1 MLTIMDELAESGS
14 GIREEDVAASA
25 PMVRALLVQRLEQI
39 WSQCEPHVT
48 GAVKADPRFI
58 EAGIRVLDRLARL
71 YRLDIQAASSGLPA
85 SDPVSAAIEAARAQI
100 EALEAKQAEG

>member
-1 MLTIMDELAESGS
+1 MNELSSTEY
-14 GIREEDVAASA
+14 GIGEEQVTGSA

-39 WSQCEPHVT
+39 WSVCEPHAT

-71 YRLDIQAASSGLPA
+71 YRLDLPLTAAGKVDQDPLQTALQAAVDQVA
-85 SDPVSAAIEAARAQI
+85 VMEARMRDD
-100 EALEAKQAEG
+100 AE